1 MKYEGLTK
9 EFKKAKY
16 AALNR
21 AGRAAVNEVSKLIHS
36 DYNLKMGVI
45 KGSRRNEGKLA
56 ISKKAYEGSERL
68 NVKVDPGNIELVH
81 FAARQKG
88 KSGRRKKGGA
98 RQKEGVVASVK
109 RGQPKLYRSKDGSRG
124 AFIAVM
130 KSGHRGVFI
139 RSESKQMRGKDKA
152 AINELFGIS
161 ITGLFKREDTKTMR
175 VMIKTFSD
183 RYAERLV
190 HEINYRMGPS

>member
-16 AALNR
+16 SALNR
-21 AGRAAVNEVSKLIHS
+21 AGRAAVNEASKLIHS

-45 KGSRRNEGKLA
+45 KGSRRNEGKL
-56 ISKKAYEGSERL
+56 IVSRL
-68 NVKVDPGNIELVH
+68 AFSGRAVVDVKVDPGNIELVH

-139 RSESKQMRGKDKA
+139 RSESKA

-161 ITGLFKREDTKTMR
+161 ITGLFKRQDTKTMR